1 VKLRSGAAIATLVAL
16 AEASSVSLATVKRL
30 EAKPG
35 IVSANAPTILALM
48 HALETAG
55 IEFTN
60 GDRPGVKLRS
70 NKV

>member
-16 AEASSVSLATVKRL
+16 AEALSVSLATVKRL

-35 IVSANAPTILALM
+35 IVSANAPTIFALV

-60 GDRPGVKLRS
+60 GDQPGVRLRS